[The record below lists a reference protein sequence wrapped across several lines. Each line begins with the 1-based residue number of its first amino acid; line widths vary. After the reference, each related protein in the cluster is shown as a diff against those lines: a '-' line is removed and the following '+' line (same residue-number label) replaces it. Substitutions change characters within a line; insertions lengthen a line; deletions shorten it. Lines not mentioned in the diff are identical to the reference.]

1 MWTLQISLK
10 EIDDHFTELFCIIE
24 TNVFLSFRC
33 DIHLTDSAGV
43 ERGVAAPYG
52 IKAALAYTRVGYKK
66 CSHTTDFSVLLVLV
80 GSLLLFVLIHACSFN
95 CFMDNKSILTMLC
108 FSKDFSYAPKR

>member
-52 IKAALAYTRVGYKK
+52 IKAALAYTRQAYM
-66 CSHTTDFSVLLVLV
+66 SE
-80 GSLLLFVLIHACSFN
+80 FVDLIFKAYL
-95 CFMDNKSILTMLC
+95 KYILIAT
-108 FSKDFSYAPKR
+108 